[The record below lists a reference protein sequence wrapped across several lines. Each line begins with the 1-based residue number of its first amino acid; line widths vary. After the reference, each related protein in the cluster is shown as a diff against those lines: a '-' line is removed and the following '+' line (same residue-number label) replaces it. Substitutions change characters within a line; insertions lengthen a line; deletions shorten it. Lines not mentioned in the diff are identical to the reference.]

1 MTVDENTTTGTT
13 RTYEGWGGEVGK
25 TVAESQSWWPP
36 VAEPPR
42 GAPNIVLVLLDDMG
56 FSDVGPFGAEVS
68 TPTLDRLAGQGL
80 RFTNYHTTPV
90 CSPARAALLTGL
102 NPHRAGFASVANS
115 DPGFPGYTMEI
126 AEGLPTLAT
135 TLRDAGY
142 ATFALG
148 KWHLTRD
155 ALMNDAAARRSW
167 PCQQGFDRYYGVL
180 EGLTNLHHPHRL
192 IADNSPLEI
201 DEFPEGYYLPDDI
214 TDKAISMIK
223 GLRAS
228 DPRKPFFTYIAHNA
242 VHGPLQAKPEHIAKY
257 KGRYDAGWDVLRE
270 ERFARQKATGL
281 FAEETLMAER
291 NSEQFL
297 DVGPWDELSSEVRE
311 VFARYMEVYA
321 ASVESV
327 DENLGRLLD
336 VIDELGELD
345 NTIVIFTSDNGG
357 TAEGGEHGTRSYFK
371 QFIHGLRLPSDWQT
385 DVARDIDLIGG
396 PRAMVHYP
404 RGWGMA
410 SNTPFRLYKGNT
422 HAGGVR
428 VPFVLSWPKGLDDDA
443 KGQVRSE
450 YQYVTDVLPTLLDV
464 AGIERPEQWRGYDV
478 TPLDGF
484 SFAASLNDGE
494 AKSSHFEQYS
504 EFMGNRSFY
513 QDGWKLVTL
522 HRPGTP
528 YSDEEWELYDI
539 RNDPTERV
547 NLAGEQPEL
556 VHELSRAWEES
567 AWANKVFPLN
577 DFTGY
582 MGTVRRP
589 FEDRLTEPVRILAGT
604 PTLERYRS
612 AKLIT
617 LRSFRATASLEH
629 GAHDEGVL
637 LAHGDQGGGYVLY
650 VENGNLHLAYND
662 YGDLLE
668 IDAGRLSPGVH
679 EVTLEANAIED
690 YRWNLGVSVDGES
703 RGRLDGVSM
712 LLGLAPLQGIDVGI
726 DRGSPVSW
734 PLYERRGSFRYQG
747 ALHSV
752 TYVPGDY
759 APYSPERVLAATI
772 EAAHAFE

>member
-1 MTVDENTTTGTT
+1 
-13 RTYEGWGGEVGK
+13 
-25 TVAESQSWWPP
+25 
-36 VAEPPR
+36 
-42 GAPNIVLVLLDDMG
+42 MG
-56 FSDVGPFGAEVS
+56 FSDIGPFGAEVS
-68 TPTLDRLAGQGL
+68 TPTLDRLAKDGL
-80 RFTNYHTTPV
+80 RFSNYHTTPV

-214 TDKAISMIK
+214 TDRAISMIK
-223 GLRAS
+223 GLRAN
-228 DPRKPFFTYIAHNA
+228 DPRKPFFCYVAHNA
-242 VHGPLQAKPEHIAKY
+242 VHGPLQAKPEHIEKY
-257 KGRYDAGWDVLRE
+257 RGRYDAGWDQLRD

-281 FAEETLMAER
+281 FAGDTQMADR

-297 DVGPWDELSSEVRE
+297 DVGAWEELSSDVRE

-321 ASVESV
+321 ASIESV
-327 DENLGRLLD
+327 DENLGRLLA
-336 VIDELGELD
+336 VIDQLGELE

-371 QFIHGLRLPSDWQT
+371 QFIHGLRLPADWET

-410 SNTPFRLYKGNT
+410 SNTPFRLYKGFT

-428 VPFVLSWPKGLDDDA
+428 VPFVLSWPSGLDENA
-443 KGQVRSE
+443 KGRVRSE
-450 YQYVTDVLPTLLDV
+450 YQYVTDVLPTLLDL
-464 AGIERPEQWRGYDV
+464 AGVSRPAQFQGHDV
-478 TPLDGF
+478 TVLDGV
-484 SFAASLNDGE
+484 SFAPALNDEGYLSRHE
-494 AKSSHFEQYS
+494 EQYS

-513 QDGWKLVTL
+513 RDGWKLVTL
-522 HRPGTP
+522 HRPGAP
-528 YSDEEWELYDI
+528 YDDQEWELYDI
-539 RNDPTERV
+539 RHDPTERE
-547 NLAGEQPEL
+547 NLADQRPDL
-556 VHELSRAWEES
+556 VVELSAAWEKS
-567 AWANKVFPLN
+567 AWENKVFPLN

-582 MGTVRRP
+582 LGVVRRP

-612 AKLIT
+612 SKLVT
-617 LRSFRATASLEH
+617 LRSFSATALLEYAK
-629 GAHDEGVL
+629 GDEGVL
-637 LAHGDQGGGYVLY
+637 FAHGDQGGGYVVY
-650 VENGNLHLAYND
+650 VEGGHLHVAYND
-662 YGDLLE
+662 YGELSDV
-668 IDAGRLSPGVH
+668 DAGALPSDSL
-679 EVTLEANAIED
+679 EVVLHAEAIVD
-690 YRWNLGVSVDGES
+690 YRWNLSLSVNAHVVA
-703 RGRLDGVSM
+703 RLDGVSM

-734 PLYERRGSFRYQG
+734 PLYERHGSFRYSG
-747 ALHSV
+747 LLHSV
-752 TYVPGDY
+752 TYVPGEY

-772 EAAHAFE
+772 EAAHAYE